1 MTYPIIQRE
10 LTVHLHNKNWYLR
23 PIEDEEKIL
32 GPVDYGW
39 HRFNLYP
46 DSFTFGE
53 GLLAGSSIP
62 GSRRLV
68 FCSWSSQ
75 WDGFFISS
83 MGGAAYTFHGV
94 GVNYVAL
101 RGRAAEPSV
110 VLLNHKAGE
119 IQVRMEPVNVEPLWA
134 GYASPDGKPL
144 LGFFAL
150 QHNVALAKLA
160 DPRALAATA
169 RPS

>member
-1 MTYPIIQRE
+1 MTYPIMQRE
-10 LTVHLHNKNWYLR
+10 LTVHLHNKSWYLR

-68 FCSWSSQ
+68 FCSCHDCVRLAECLQPLPCRS
-75 WDGFFISS
+75 D
-83 MGGAAYTFHGV
+83 AGV
-94 GVNYVAL
+94 VG
-101 RGRAAEPSV
+101 
-110 VLLNHKAGE
+110 
-119 IQVRMEPVNVEPLWA
+119 QVRP
-134 GYASPDGKPL
+134 
-144 LGFFAL
+144 
-150 QHNVALAKLA
+150 
-160 DPRALAATA
+160 
-169 RPS
+169 

>member
-1 MTYPIIQRE
+1 MPYPIMQRE
-10 LTVHLHNKNWYLR
+10 LTVHLHNNNWYLR
-23 PIEDEEKIL
+23 RIDDEEKIL

-75 WDGFFISS
+75 WDGFFVSS
-83 MGGAAYTFHGV
+83 MGGAAYTFH
-94 GVNYVAL
+94 
-101 RGRAAEPSV
+101 
-110 VLLNHKAGE
+110 
-119 IQVRMEPVNVEPLWA
+119 
-134 GYASPDGKPL
+134 AS
-144 LGFFAL
+144 
-150 QHNVALAKLA
+150 
-160 DPRALAATA
+160 TA
-169 RPS
+169 CD